1 MPGLFMKVR
10 SSASGGFNNLV
21 LAGKIHVSNAGNAIE
36 AGGIAAE
43 AAYAITQGIIVQ
55 ETILADA
62 PNGSNSV
69 SVGGFLE
76 LRLEI

>member
-1 MPGLFMKVR
+1 M
-10 SSASGGFNNLV
+10 
-21 LAGKIHVSNAGNAIE
+21 SNAGNAIE

>member
-1 MPGLFMKVR
+1 M
-10 SSASGGFNNLV
+10 
-21 LAGKIHVSNAGNAIE
+21 SNAGNAIE

-43 AAYAITQGIIVQ
+43 ADGVDTAYAITQGIIVQ